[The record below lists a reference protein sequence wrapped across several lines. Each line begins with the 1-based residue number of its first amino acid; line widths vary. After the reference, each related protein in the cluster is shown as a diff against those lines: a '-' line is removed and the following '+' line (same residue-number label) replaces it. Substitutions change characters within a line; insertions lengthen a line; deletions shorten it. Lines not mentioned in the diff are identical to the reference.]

1 MTVDNDVK
9 LGAFHKLPHGE
20 RLSLIYLTWIKFCV
34 ERKFAVLVF
43 FVEIP
48 RKLNHAKCTKFGQ
61 PRKLVRAKFSSC
73 FLDFVMERK
82 QSFFSISFYYD
93 SFFSCFLHL
102 QSLRKITF
110 LRLRLGFRSFSGLL
124 AV

>member
-9 LGAFHKLPHGE
+9 LGAFQKLPHGE

-82 QSFFSISFYYD
+82 QRVFFQSVSIMIAFSIAFYTYRVYEKSLSF
-93 SFFSCFLHL
+93 
-102 QSLRKITF
+102 
-110 LRLRLGFRSFSGLL
+110 
-124 AV
+124 V